1 MSEYVGLIPL
11 AAAVAWLCGYLGAG
25 VRVRQEVDRLFG
37 TPGELAAAVEEVLR
51 ARAAAME
58 PDRVA
63 LAPLRRAIKTKRKG
77 GRR

>member
-1 MSEYVGLIPL
+1 MIAGLVVL
-11 AAAVAWLCGYLGAG
+11 AAVVAWLSGYLGAG

-37 TPGELAAAVEEVLR
+37 TPGELAVAVEEVLR

-63 LAPLRRAIKTKRKG
+63 LAPKRKG